1 MEPPICIGRDRDQ
14 LMADG
19 VHIGSFCAQASRR
32 GCFGRLRIADVNA
45 ATIRR
50 TYDCVSRLTAGWS
63 LTLAVLAAQ
72 IRSSLAPPSGS
83 CSACGDLLVD
93 NASGRHG
100 LRVRI
105 HQPRPVR
112 ARLPGPIRRNPVDD
126 PPPAHAVALAGAAA
140 DQLARGL
147 ANARRVTAKV
157 LCRGA
162 AQATVTRPCPP
173 ALVAGALGS

>member
-1 MEPPICIGRDRDQ
+1 
-14 LMADG
+14 MADS

-50 TYDCVSRLTAGWS
+50 TYDCVSRLAAGWS
-63 LTLAVLAAQ
+63 LTLAVLAAL

-93 NASGRHG
+93 NASVADIAFRWGFTKSG
-100 LRVRI
+100 
-105 HQPRPVR
+105 PVR
-112 ARLPGPIRRNPVDD
+112 ARLPGPVRRNPVDD

-173 ALVAGALGS
+173 ALAAGALGS